1 MNSPGGFRA
10 CWPPGAWSGGG
21 GGGESDHDLR
31 GAGG

>member
-21 GGGESDHDLR
+21 GGESDHDLR